1 MDWISTTTGCF
12 AVSNAVAKTT
22 FNLSCFVRDV
32 RESRADLT
40 ALSAELH
47 ALDGVLDLL
56 KDDAASASFP
66 VDMALQTSAVV
77 AGSGAI
83 VASLDTF
90 FSDSDRLGAD
100 KRERWFAMRQSLG
113 CSRAALEVY
122 RLTLGLALDLVAC
135 TTVDSPNSPS
145 KSKDVARILAEIG
158 HLRGRI
164 RGDLVDN
171 DAAFSLQNYLNI
183 LQEYARA
190 VREEPLLL
198 SITHDSSLD
207 SPMGKSPDSA
217 VDVKMREDDSD
228 EERLKEQRIYV
239 DYSLNIGDIP
249 SRAPT
254 PPPKAAARG
263 SSALSFHDRSSSN
276 GSVNVR
282 VSDVPTLRPGDWVRE
297 LQEGLSPAPAPAM
310 TTANRPVSIA
320 TTGQPRHTPSNSSS
334 SASADISIRSGG
346 GASSI
351 LSGRDG
357 EGASGSGSGASAG
370 PNGNRFSRFLRT
382 MRSSASGFSE
392 AQADDTIQRP
402 VSSTSNYPLDTVA
415 GAFNY
420 SNYAPTATT
429 SDARQENG
437 GCLAPPI
444 APSKKHTRRFST
456 SLRTPWAAPV
466 VDHSITTTVT
476 SATAVPKKSSSVAG
490 LFSKRSRGREEAS
503 IASEPDN
510 VFGVSLRKSINIAS
524 SLARTHHSGGSK
536 TSDTK
541 GGSSRR
547 EFPLCVLKCYT
558 YIRQDDGLYTPD
570 IFGGGIPNVV
580 DDDASDIVNWG
591 RVQTLRDTFS
601 RGPDFGESLDMAAA
615 GFSRHDAAA
624 LVLQYLEALPRPLVP
639 DAVAR
644 RWITLSRQA
653 TVAGSYAKRLDQCI
667 DFWEEALGGVRGPA
681 RSLLKLLLNL
691 WGDVADAADHND
703 MTAERLASRVMNP
716 LFHISKASEKNG
728 RYETDYMLSL
738 AFIIRRR
745 SEYSLLLRGG
755 DRKSNAAFEA

>member
-1 MDWISTTTGCF
+1 MARSTTTGCF

-22 FNLSCFVRDV
+22 LGLSRFVRDV

-77 AGSGAI
+77 AGSGAV
-83 VASLDTF
+83 VATLDAF
-90 FSDSDRLGAD
+90 FSESDRPGAD
-100 KRERWFAMRQSLG
+100 KRGRWLAMRPSIE

-135 TTVDSPNSPS
+135 TTVDAPAG
-145 KSKDVARILAEIG
+145 SKDVARILAEIG
-158 HLRGRI
+158 HLRGRV
-164 RGDLVDN
+164 RGDLVDS
-171 DAAFSLQNYLNI
+171 DAAFTLQNYLNL
-183 LQEYARA
+183 LQKHARA
-190 VREEPLLL
+190 VCSEPGLPP
-198 SITHDSSLD
+198 ITHGGGLD
-207 SPMGKSPDSA
+207 SPLGKSPDSA
-217 VDVKMREDDSD
+217 VDVHMRDDDSD
-228 EERLKEQRIYV
+228 EERRKEQRAHAAHGINM
-239 DYSLNIGDIP
+239 DDIP

-263 SSALSFHDRSSSN
+263 NSALGFHDRPSSNSSSN
-276 GSVNVR
+276 LR
-282 VSDVPTLRPGDWVRE
+282 ISDVPTLRQSDWFRE
-297 LQEGLSPAPAPAM
+297 LRESLSPSPAPAAP
-310 TTANRPVSIA
+310 TS
-320 TTGQPRHTPSNSSS
+320 QPRHTPSSSS
-334 SASADISIRSGG
+334 LSASADIPTDSGG
-346 GASSI
+346 GDS
-351 LSGRDG
+351 
-357 EGASGSGSGASAG
+357 EGASGSGSGASPAS
-370 PNGNRFSRFLRT
+370 NSNRFSRFLRT
-382 MRSSASGFSE
+382 MRSTASGFSD
-392 AQADDTIQRP
+392 AHTDDSNQRP
-402 VSSTSNYPLDTVA
+402 ASSTSNYPRDAVA
-415 GAFNY
+415 GALN
-420 SNYAPTATT
+420 SDSSTPTATT
-429 SDARQENG
+429 SSAGQENG
-437 GCLAPPI
+437 ACPAPPI
-444 APSKKHTRRFST
+444 VPSRNNSRRFST
-456 SLRTPWAAPV
+456 SLRTPWAAPIIAT
-466 VDHSITTTVT
+466 SMTTTIT

-490 LFSKRSRGREEAS
+490 LFSKMSRDKEDAS
-503 IASEPDN
+503 VASEPDS
-510 VFGVSLRKSINIAS
+510 VFGVSLRKSINMAP
-524 SLARTHHSGGSK
+524 SLARTHHAGGSK

-558 YIRQDDGLYTPD
+558 YIRQDDGLYTRD

-580 DDDASDIVNWG
+580 DDAATDIVNWG
-591 RVQTLRDTFS
+591 RVQALRDAFS
-601 RGPDFGESLDMAAA
+601 KGPDFGDSLDMAAA
-615 GFSRHDAAA
+615 GFTRHDAAA
-624 LVLQYLEALPRPLVP
+624 LVLQYLEALPRPLVS

-716 LFHISKASEKNG
+716 LFHFAKASDKSG

-738 AFIIRRR
+738 AFIIRKR

-755 DRKSNAAFEA
+755 SRKSNAAFEA